1 MENLYERLDI
11 LEQAGLITP
20 FVSEQAKKIVELIT
34 ECGSPMD
41 EEKMAMF
48 TTHIAMAIQR
58 ILNGDVENPLEEAVL
73 EELRKEEAYEKA
85 DEVAEKIYDIIEVEF
100 PETRLVCMELRQ
112 RIWIKYG
119 SHMSRYGRLVSMVY
133 QHQWSMHRKSIM

>member
-48 TTHIAMAIQR
+48 TTHIAMAIQS

-100 PETRLVCMELRQ
+100 PETEKEYLVVHLCNLF
-112 RIWIKYG
+112 
-119 SHMSRYGRLVSMVY
+119 S
-133 QHQWSMHRKSIM
+133 

>member
-1 MENLYERLDI
+1 
-11 LEQAGLITP
+11 
-20 FVSEQAKKIVELIT
+20 
-34 ECGSPMD
+34 MD

-100 PETRLVCMELRQ
+100 PETEKEYLVVHLCNLF
-112 RIWIKYG
+112 
-119 SHMSRYGRLVSMVY
+119 S
-133 QHQWSMHRKSIM
+133 

>member
-1 MENLYERLDI
+1 MIAYFI
-11 LEQAGLITP
+11 
-20 FVSEQAKKIVELIT
+20 EQAKKIVELIT

-100 PETRLVCMELRQ
+100 PETEKEYLVVHLCNLF
-112 RIWIKYG
+112 
-119 SHMSRYGRLVSMVY
+119 S
-133 QHQWSMHRKSIM
+133 